1 MFFLAGIGLTLPFAV
16 LGLGLGAAYCVW
28 LMVKGFPLGWGI
40 ALTLLCL
47 WYMAGAYKMMT
58 FLNGEGGVRTNA
70 AAAGCL
76 PFTVQLVMAAYFIAS
91 DLPLQLSALWALLL
105 PLTFVLHLLL
115 QGTFELMLNYINPSG
130 RRT

>member
-16 LGLGLGAAYCVW
+16 IGLAIGAVYCVW
-28 LMVKGFPLGWGI
+28 LMIKGFPLGWGI
-40 ALTLLCL
+40 ALTLFCL
-47 WYMAGAYKMMT
+47 WYMAGAYKMMA

-76 PFTVQLVMAAYFIAS
+76 PFTVQLVLGAYFVA
-91 DLPLQLSALWALLL
+91 LGFPLQLSALWALLL

-115 QGTFELMLNYINPSG
+115 QAAFEIMLNLINPSG